1 MKIARADI
9 HEARIFQQLSAGTSH
24 HGRKHVL
31 QLLDNFQIRGP
42 NGTHEA
48 LSTDILVPIQYLRDL
63 RIFDAKLTSYESLL
77 ALAYIN
83 QCGIIHGGT
92 FLSLPSLG
100 DPLIACSQD
109 LHTDN
114 IAFVLPG
121 LTGLSAQAWM
131 EGLDDP
137 DVIPVIPR
145 RFEDQGESLPKYLVE
160 SADMTNV
167 VKSIIKEHGS
177 DGIYAVVLD
186 FGSGEPQFCEC
197 RKYVEDTIFTAFHVS
212 DTIPK
217 SRTPPYI
224 CAPEILI
231 RTMDLSQEFYNSE
244 WVLKGDIWSLGCS
257 VRQALGLSAVNS
269 KIGHRSTKWS
279 LVVIFLLGQKGPYL
293 RK

>member
-1 MKIARADI
+1 MKISRADV
-9 HEARIFQQLSAGTSH
+9 HEAGIFQQLSAGTSH

-31 QLLDNFQIRGP
+31 QLLDHFQIHGP

-48 LSTDILVPIQYLRDL
+48 LVTDILVSTQYLCDL
-63 RIFDAKLTSYESLL
+63 RIFDAKRTSYESIL
-77 ALAYIN
+77 ALAYLN

-109 LHTDN
+109 LHTD
-114 IAFVLPG
+114 

-145 RFEDQGESLPKYLVE
+145 RFDDQSDSLPKYLVE

-167 VKSIIKEHGS
+167 VKSVIKEHGS
-177 DGIYAVVLD
+177 DGIYAVVID
-186 FGSGEPQFCEC
+186 FGSGEPQFREC
-197 RKYVEDTIFTAFHVS
+197 RKFVKYTIFTAFYVS

-217 SRTPPYI
+217 PRTPPYI
-224 CAPEILI
+224 CPPEILI
-231 RTMDLSQEFYNSE
+231 GTMHLRQGFYNSE

-279 LVVIFLLGQKGPYL
+279 LVVVFSLFQKRLYL